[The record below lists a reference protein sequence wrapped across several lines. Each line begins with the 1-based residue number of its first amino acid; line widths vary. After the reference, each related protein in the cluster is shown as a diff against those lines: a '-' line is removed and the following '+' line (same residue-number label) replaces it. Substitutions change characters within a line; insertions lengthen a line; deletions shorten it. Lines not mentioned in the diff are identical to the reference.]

1 MLWLDLGNTRLK
13 YWLTDDIGQMVTH
26 DAKQH
31 LQSPA
36 ELLMGLT
43 DRFEL
48 YAPDFIGIS
57 SVLGDELNARVAD
70 TLSQLDIP
78 FEFVHVDAAH
88 ALMSSRYNAKQLGCD
103 RWLQMLGAVDKKK
116 RQCVVGCGT
125 AVTIDLIDH
134 AEHLGGY
141 IFPSIYLQRESLFSG
156 TKQITISNGTFD
168 SITQGLDTKDAVHRG
183 ILLSIVGAINEI
195 THRHPNFEL
204 IMTGG
209 DANMIA
215 QHVNR
220 PVRLRDDLLLN
231 GLARYFD
238 HSKKKLVI

>member
-13 YWLTDDIGQMVTH
+13 YWLTDDVGQIVAH

-31 LQSPA
+31 LQAPA

-43 DRFEL
+43 DRFER
-48 YAPDFIGIS
+48 YDPDFIGIS
-57 SVLGDELNARVAD
+57 SVLGAELNTKVSE
-70 TLSQLDIP
+70 TLSRLDIP
-78 FEFVHVDAAH
+78 FEFVHVDAVH
-88 ALMSSRYNAKQLGCD
+88 PLMRSAYDSKQLGCD

-141 IFPSIYLQRESLFSG
+141 IFPNIYLQRESLFSG

-168 SITQGLDTKDAVHRG
+168 SIAQGTTTQDAVHRG
-183 ILLSIVGAINEI
+183 ILLSIVGAVNEI
-195 THRHPNFEL
+195 TRRHPNFEL

-209 DANMIA
+209 DAEIIA

-220 PVRLRDDLLLN
+220 PVRLRDDLMLN

-238 HSKKKLVI
+238 NSQKKLVV

>member
-13 YWLTDDIGQMVTH
+13 YWLTDDIGQIVAH

-31 LQSPA
+31 LQAPA

-43 DRFEL
+43 DRFER

-57 SVLGDELNARVAD
+57 SVLGDALNAQVSE
-70 TLSQLDIP
+70 TLSRLNIP

-88 ALMSSRYNAKQLGCD
+88 ALMKSAYNDQQLGCD

-116 RQCVVGCGT
+116 RQCVIGCGT

-141 IFPSIYLQRESLFSG
+141 IFPSIYLQREALFSG
-156 TKQITISNGTFD
+156 TKQIISQAYG
-168 SITQGLDTKDAVHRG
+168 SL
-183 ILLSIVGAINEI
+183 
-195 THRHPNFEL
+195 
-204 IMTGG
+204 
-209 DANMIA
+209 
-215 QHVNR
+215 
-220 PVRLRDDLLLN
+220 DLL
-231 GLARYFD
+231 
-238 HSKKKLVI
+238 